1 MSRKQHLEA
10 QSASLLKIRK
20 RFEDHSAISDATA
33 LPIDGQTFVKQS
45 FKDECDINQIVERNK
60 ATGLLTHVREG
71 QPMYG
76 DFTAISNYED
86 SLQVVIEAENM
97 FAELPA
103 HVRDFF
109 ANNPAEFVNFA
120 SNPENA
126 DKLVELG
133 LAHVIPKTPATPAGV
148 TSGSTSSS
156 QQEAPTKGQE
166 GPGGKTTS

>member
-1 MSRKQHLEA
+1 MSQKQA
-10 QSASLLKIRK
+10 PSSVKIRK
-20 RFEDHSAISDATA
+20 RFDDHSRVSDATA
-33 LPIDGQTFVKQS
+33 LVTGDETLVKQS
-45 FKDECDINQIVERNK
+45 FKDECDINLIVERNK

-76 DFTAISNYED
+76 DFTAVTNYEAA
-86 SLQVVIEAENM
+86 LQVVIEAENM
-97 FAELPA
+97 FADLPS

-126 DKLVELG
+126 DKLVEMG
-133 LAHVIPKTPATPAGV
+133 LAYVLPQTPAIPAGV

-156 QQEAPTKGQE
+156 QQDAPTKGQE